1 MNETWRSVA
10 AFMAAGLA
18 LALVVGVVVW
28 NASTPDRAATAG
40 YTATETSTT
49 RTTEAASSARQRPA
63 AGGTEGKR
71 TGASQSRRSSQQ
83 PRGTGNDLQTYALG
97 EYQGGDRNMDREPG
111 PSADQERSGY
121 RMDTDPYAP
130 PHAVTGAPKT
140 STEATVYR
148 PTNVRPADPDR
159 GSSSG
164 SPASE
169 TGHST
174 PTGQSTPASPTG
186 QSTPASPTAP
196 STTPAEPGTPGDT
209 VPAETEPSGT
219 GTGTGEPT
227 PASPSE
233 EPTPAGSSSEQGA
246 GEAGATAPTQ

>member
-1 MNETWRSVA
+1 MNKTQRSVA

-71 TGASQSRRSSQQ
+71 TGASQSRQSSQQ
-83 PRGTGNDLQTYALG
+83 PRGTGNYVQTYALG
-97 EYQGGDRNMDREPG
+97 EHQSGDRNIDREPG

-140 STEATVYR
+140 SAEATVYR

-159 GSSSG
+159 GSTSG
-164 SPASE
+164 LPASE

-174 PTGQSTPASPTG
+174 PTGQSTPASPT
-186 QSTPASPTAP
+186 AP
-196 STTPAEPGTPGDT
+196 SITPAEPGTPGET

-219 GTGTGEPT
+219 GTGEPT
-227 PASPSE
+227 QASSGE
-233 EPTPAGSSSEQGA
+233 EPRPAGSASASEQGA

>member
-18 LALVVGVVVW
+18 LALAVGVVVW

-63 AGGTEGKR
+63 AGGAEGKR

-140 STEATVYR
+140 SAEATVYR

-174 PTGQSTPASPTG
+174 PTGQSTPASPT
-186 QSTPASPTAP
+186 AP

-209 VPAETEPSGT
+209 VPAETESS